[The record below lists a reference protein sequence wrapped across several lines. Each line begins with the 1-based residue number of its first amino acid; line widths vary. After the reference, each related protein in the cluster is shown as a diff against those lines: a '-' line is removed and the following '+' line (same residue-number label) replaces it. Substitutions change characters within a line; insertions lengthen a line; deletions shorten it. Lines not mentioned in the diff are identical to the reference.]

1 MIGSPRKRK
10 KQDCSIYVYE
20 KVQNENHIMQSNE
33 SVFENDH
40 CHDETDKI
48 VVCTARDCAC
58 SVRFIFHNF

>member
-1 MIGSPRKRK
+1 
-10 KQDCSIYVYE
+10 
-20 KVQNENHIMQSNE
+20 MQSNE

-58 SVRFIFHNF
+58 GVRFIFNNF